1 MKKVF
6 LSAFVLLMTIAAIS
20 CSKKEEKIPQW
31 AKEFIDSNIFS
42 SEEQWQQ
49 FFEEFEAC
57 HDNILKELQTA
68 YPRLTSTDLQVMALY
83 MLGMDN
89 ADVCLLLGL
98 TQRTIWSRRMRIKNR
113 IGLAEKENIDKWLEE
128 FVLSR
133 K

>member
-1 MKKVF
+1 M
-6 LSAFVLLMTIAAIS
+6 
-20 CSKKEEKIPQW
+20 
-31 AKEFIDSNIFS
+31 
-42 SEEQWQQ
+42 
-49 FFEEFEAC
+49 
-57 HDNILKELQTA
+57 
-68 YPRLTSTDLQVMALY
+68 QVMALY